1 MKILITGSEGY
12 LGRNI
17 SLELKKKYTIYEPK
31 RAQLDFTD
39 SKKVENYFKISFI
52 GIFSTSIFSVSY
64 QLDSGGPY
72 MFSAGSLIFLGIICN
87 IFIDEIS
94 KKDRILFFSLLI
106 IGLFIGL
113 GYIFQGIIL
122 SFLVYYITIN
132 QSDLFSVLLE
142 EQEQNIDDDI
152 NI

>member
-1 MKILITGSEGY
+1 
-12 LGRNI
+12 
-17 SLELKKKYTIYEPK
+17 
-31 RAQLDFTD
+31 
-39 SKKVENYFKISFI
+39 
-52 GIFSTSIFSVSY
+52 
-64 QLDSGGPY
+64 
-72 MFSAGSLIFLGIICN
+72 MFSAASLIFLGIICN

-142 EQEQNIDDDI
+142 EQEQVVDDDI

>member
-1 MKILITGSEGY
+1 M
-12 LGRNI
+12 R
-17 SLELKKKYTIYEPK
+17 
-31 RAQLDFTD
+31 
-39 SKKVENYFKISFI
+39 
-52 GIFSTSIFSVSY
+52 
-64 QLDSGGPY
+64 
-72 MFSAGSLIFLGIICN
+72 IICN
-87 IFIDEIS
+87 IFIDEIA

-142 EQEQNIDDDI
+142 DREQVVDDEI

>member
-1 MKILITGSEGY
+1 MLTLIAMLMKLLIGSVTSYILTTTIIKEGK
-12 LGRNI
+12 I
-17 SLELKKKYTIYEPK
+17 
-31 RAQLDFTD
+31 
-39 SKKVENYFKISFI
+39 ENYFKISFI
-52 GIFSTSIFSVSY
+52 GILSTSIFSVSY

-72 MFSAGSLIFLGIICN
+72 MFSAGSLIFLGLICN
-87 IFIDEIS
+87 IFIDEIPNR
-94 KKDRILFFSLLI
+94 DRILFFSLLV

-142 EQEQNIDDDI
+142 QKEQMVDDDI

>member
-1 MKILITGSEGY
+1 MLALIAMLMKLIIGAITSYILTTSIIKDG
-12 LGRNI
+12 
-17 SLELKKKYTIYEPK
+17 
-31 RAQLDFTD
+31 
-39 SKKVENYFKISFI
+39 KVENYFKISFI

-142 EQEQNIDDDI
+142 EQEQIVDDDI

>member
-1 MKILITGSEGY
+1 MLTLIAMLMKLIIGAITSYILTTSIIKDG
-12 LGRNI
+12 
-17 SLELKKKYTIYEPK
+17 
-31 RAQLDFTD
+31 
-39 SKKVENYFKISFI
+39 KVENYFKISFI

-72 MFSAGSLIFLGIICN
+72 MFSAGALIFLGIISN

>member
-1 MKILITGSEGY
+1 MLALIAMLMKLIIGAITSYILTTSIIKDG
-12 LGRNI
+12 
-17 SLELKKKYTIYEPK
+17 
-31 RAQLDFTD
+31 
-39 SKKVENYFKISFI
+39 KVENYFKISFI

-72 MFSAGSLIFLGIICN
+72 MFSAGALIFLGIISN

-142 EQEQNIDDDI
+142 EQEQVVDDDI